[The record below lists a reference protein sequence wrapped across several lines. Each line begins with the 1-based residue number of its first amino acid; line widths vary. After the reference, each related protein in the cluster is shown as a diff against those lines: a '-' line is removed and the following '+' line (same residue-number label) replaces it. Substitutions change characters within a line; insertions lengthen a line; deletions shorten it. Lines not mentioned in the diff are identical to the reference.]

1 MTVEATSIKDIYQ
14 HAKELT
20 ELKKIKVSGWVKSV
34 RESKEVVFVVLNDGS
49 TNDNLQIVI
58 PQTYF
63 LQNELLKK
71 INFGSGL
78 FVSGKIIL
86 TPQRKQSCELQAI
99 EIIFVNSVADDYPF
113 QKKDISLEAVR
124 NYPHLRAKTN
134 YFLALFRLRHSI
146 SKAIHDFFHQE
157 GFYYVP
163 TPIITGS
170 DAEGAGE
177 FFSIEDDKK
186 DPFFPKRAG
195 LTVSG
200 QLQAEALVQ
209 GLGRVYAFSPCF
221 RAEKSNTTRHLAEF
235 YMIEPEMTCT
245 KLATIISLAEN
256 LIKRVIKY
264 VLDNNIGDLEFLES
278 YHQKQLINK
287 LKNLLDSD
295 FKIIKYAEVIE
306 ILETNKQNFVFND
319 IKWGMDLQSEHEK
332 YLCQYFNS
340 PVFVTNYPVDLKA
353 FYMKNNPGKKTVDC
367 FDLLIPE
374 IGELIGGSI
383 RENDYETLKDK
394 AQKIGLDT
402 NNLSWYL
409 DLRRYGYV
417 PSGGF
422 GLGLERLIMFIS
434 GTDNIRDTI
443 SFPRYPK
450 HLET

>member
-1 MTVEATSIKDIYQ
+1 
-14 HAKELT
+14 
-20 ELKKIKVSGWVKSV
+20 VKSV

-319 IKWGMDLQSEHEK
+319 IK
-332 YLCQYFNS
+332 
-340 PVFVTNYPVDLKA
+340 
-353 FYMKNNPGKKTVDC
+353 
-367 FDLLIPE
+367 
-374 IGELIGGSI
+374 
-383 RENDYETLKDK
+383 
-394 AQKIGLDT
+394 
-402 NNLSWYL
+402 
-409 DLRRYGYV
+409 
-417 PSGGF
+417 
-422 GLGLERLIMFIS
+422 
-434 GTDNIRDTI
+434 
-443 SFPRYPK
+443 
-450 HLET
+450 

>member
-1 MTVEATSIKDIYQ
+1 MKVEITSIKDIYQ
-14 HAKELT
+14 HLEKLT
-20 ELKKIKVSGWVKSV
+20 KLEKIKVSGWVKSV
-34 RESKEVVFVVLNDGS
+34 RESKEVVFIILNDGS

-58 PQTYF
+58 SQTYF

-78 FVSGKIIL
+78 LVSGNIIL
-86 TPQRKQSCELQAI
+86 TPQRKQSCELQAT
-99 EIIFVNSVADDYPF
+99 EIIFVNSVAEDYPF
-113 QKKDISLEAVR
+113 QKKDISLETVR

-134 YFLALFRLRHSI
+134 YFLVLFRLRHSI
-146 SKAIHDFFHQE
+146 SKAVHDFFHQE
-157 GFYYVP
+157 GFYYVS

-177 FFSIEDDKK
+177 FFSIDDNEK
-186 DPFFPKRAG
+186 DPFFPKKAS

-200 QLQAEALVQ
+200 QLQTEALAQ
-209 GLGRVYAFSPCF
+209 GLGKVYTFSPCF

-235 YMIEPEMTCT
+235 YMIETEMVCAD
-245 KLATIISLAEN
+245 LATIISLSEK
-256 LIKRVIKY
+256 LIKGVIKY
-264 VLDNNIGDLEFLES
+264 ILDSNISDLEFLES

-287 LKNLLDSD
+287 LKNLLNSD

-306 ILETNKQNFVFND
+306 ILEINKQNFVFND

-332 YLCQYFNS
+332 YLCKHFNS
-340 PVFVTNYPVDLKA
+340 LVFVTNYPINLKA
-353 FYMKNNPGKKTVDC
+353 FYMKNNLDKRTVDC

-374 IGELIGGSI
+374 IGELIGGSM
-383 RENDYETLKDK
+383 REDNYEVLKNK
-394 AQKIGLDT
+394 AQKIGIDSD
-402 NNLSWYL
+402 NLGWYL
-409 DLRRYGYV
+409 DLRRYGYIS
-417 PSGGF
+417 SGGF

-443 SFPRYPK
+443 AFPRYPK